1 MNYMKTAMVSPE
13 LKVADVAYN
22 TTEILHTIHHRISD
36 EVKTVLFPEL
46 SITGYTPADL
56 FFTEDLL
63 NSSEDALFQIAD
75 QTKNLDL
82 IIIVGLPLRHRNRL
96 FNVGAVLH
104 QGRLLG
110 VVPKQ
115 HLPNYN
121 EFYESRWFTA
131 YDNSHG
137 NEVFVK
143 GFGHVPFGHLIFESS
158 SYTFGI
164 EICEDLF
171 AAIPPSASL
180 SLQGAEIIFN
190 LSASNELVGK
200 KEFRRNL
207 VNLTSAKNIGAY
219 VYASSGP
226 NESTTDLVFSGH
238 LLCSEYGTLLKE
250 NQRYSFETDVLEAFI
265 DVNRIRG
272 ERLKNTTFQ
281 REAHQVSQEAIRIRF
296 MQNEAPIKNFDR
308 YIDPHPF
315 VPQDESER
323 ILRARE
329 ILSIQ
334 SHGLIKRL
342 KHVGMQKTVLGISGG
357 LDSTLA
363 LLVIVKAYQKLNL
376 PMNNIIT
383 VTMPGFGTTDRTYQ
397 NALAL
402 CRELGTDLRE
412 ISITKA
418 SLQHFE
424 DIGHDPAVHDATY
437 ENVQARERTQI
448 LMDIANKEG
457 GIVIGTGDLS
467 ELALGWCTYNGDQM
481 SMYSVNGSVPKTLVR
496 YLVKY
501 FYEVEFTGELSR
513 ILKDILETPV
523 SPELLPKGENDEL
536 LQKTEDLVG
545 PYELHDFFLY
555 HFMKYG
561 AGVEKILFMAEH
573 AFKDIYDQETIK
585 KWLKVFIRRFH
596 TQQFKR
602 SAMPDGPKVGSI
614 SLSPRGD
621 LRMPSDASSAIF
633 TKLLD

>member
-1 MNYMKTAMVSPE
+1 MNYIKAAAVSPE
-13 LKVADVAYN
+13 LRVADVAYN
-22 TTEILHTIHHRISD
+22 TKEILKIVHHGLSED
-36 EVKTVLFPEL
+36 VKIVLFPEL
-46 SITGYTPADL
+46 CLTGYTPADL

-63 NSSEDALFQIAD
+63 NTSEKALTEITENTRD
-75 QTKNLDL
+75 LDVIL
-82 IIIVGLPLRHRNRL
+82 IVGLPLRHKNRL
-96 FNVGAVLH
+96 FNTGAVLH
-104 QGRLLG
+104 RGKVLG
-110 VVPKQ
+110 IVPKQ

-137 NEVFVK
+137 KEIDVR
-143 GFGHVPFGHLIFESS
+143 GFGRVPFGHLIFESTLF
-158 SYTFGI
+158 TFGV
-164 EICEDLF
+164 EVCEDLF
-171 AAIPPSASL
+171 AAIPPSAGL
-180 SLQGAEIIFN
+180 SLQGAEMIFN

-207 VNLTSAKNIGAY
+207 VNLASARNIGAY

-238 LLCSEYGTLLKE
+238 LLFSEYGTLLKE
-250 NQRYSFETDVLEAFI
+250 NERFSFESDVLESFI
-265 DVNRIRG
+265 DVDRIRG

-281 REAHQVSQEAIRIRF
+281 REAFPAEKEATRIRF
-296 MQNEAPIKNFDR
+296 SLENTPIRNFDR
-308 YIDPHPF
+308 VIDPHPF
-315 VPQDESER
+315 VPKKESER
-323 ILRARE
+323 IERAKE

-334 SHGLIKRL
+334 SHGLVKRL
-342 KHVGMQKTVLGISGG
+342 KHVGLKKTVLGISGG

-363 LLVIVKAYQKLNL
+363 LLVIVKAYQILGL
-376 PMNNIIT
+376 PLQNIIT

-397 NALAL
+397 NALSL

-412 ISITKA
+412 ISIVKA

-424 DIGHDPAVHDATY
+424 DIGHDPSVHDATY

-457 GIVIGTGDLS
+457 GLVIGTGDLS

-501 FYEVEFTGELSR
+501 FYEVEFTGNLSA

-523 SPELLPKGENDEL
+523 SPELLPKGDHDEL

-573 AFKDIYDQETIK
+573 AFRGIYDKETIL
-585 KWLKVFIRRFH
+585 KWLRVFVRRFH

-621 LRMPSDASSAIF
+621 LRMPSDASFETF
-633 TKLLD
+633 TNLLD